1 MGYALIIQ
9 EVQSQRS
16 CDAVA
21 RVYRIFH
28 FFEKITPNFFN
39 ISDILGEKLKYFV
52 FWAPQNSQSFR
63 ISEQKISVPV
73 PVTYVSLHGPITLLE
88 GHHNPLK
95 KN

>member
-1 MGYALIIQ
+1 MKRNLRNGHWNT
-9 EVQSQRS
+9 E
-16 CDAVA
+16 
-21 RVYRIFH
+21 IFKKNY

-63 ISEQKISVPV
+63 IYEQKISVPV
-73 PVTYVSLHGPITLLE
+73 LVPYVSLHGPITLLE
-88 GHHNPLK
+88 GQHNPLK